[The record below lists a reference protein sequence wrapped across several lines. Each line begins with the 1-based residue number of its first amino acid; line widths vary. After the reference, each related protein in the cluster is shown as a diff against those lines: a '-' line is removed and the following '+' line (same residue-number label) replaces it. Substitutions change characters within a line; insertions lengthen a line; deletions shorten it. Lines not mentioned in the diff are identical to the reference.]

1 MKAENHKSD
10 RYKLMGA
17 TFEVH
22 NEHGFGV
29 AGQPQPGGLPEI
41 SRGLS
46 ASDTPGTPSNRN
58 RTPEGC
64 HNSSACLPRG
74 QLLESLAP
82 FQGAFPL
89 RWLSGGV
96 ASLRSAQPP
105 ANVCEPFGFVA
116 PCHIQLVKG
125 DFMIKRLI

>member
-1 MKAENHKSD
+1 MKAENQKHGG
-10 RYKLMGA
+10 YKLRGA
-17 TFEVH
+17 AFEVS
-22 NEHGFGV
+22 NERGHGV
-29 AGQPQPGGLPEI
+29 AGPQPGGLPEI

-64 HNSSACLPRG
+64 QNSSACLPRT
-74 QLLESLAP
+74 QLLEPLAP

-105 ANVCEPFGFVA
+105 ANVCEPFGFVRSR
-116 PCHIQLVKG
+116 HIQL
-125 DFMIKRLI
+125 LNHN